1 MGLLNRP
8 NFESSESEGQEGTST
23 SRTVA
28 TPNNSAAK
36 PKTASAPPGPST
48 RMKTGVIRGSYVSIF
63 KAKAAAE
70 DSEDQ
75 TPKYEM
81 TLLIPKSDKQTLD
94 KMEACM
100 EEAINVKW
108 PNKRPAKV
116 EISLHDGDGVRP
128 QSGEPFG
135 EECKGHMVLVVKS
148 KFRPEVR
155 DRNRDEIMDASLARS
170 GDYFKVSINFYG
182 YEKKGRR
189 GVAAGLNNVLFWER
203 GESLSGATSAEDD
216 FADDFVDA

>member
-1 MGLLNRP
+1 
-8 NFESSESEGQEGTST
+8 
-23 SRTVA
+23 
-28 TPNNSAAK
+28 
-36 PKTASAPPGPST
+36 
-48 RMKTGVIRGSYVSIF
+48 MKTGVIRGSYLSIF
-63 KAKAAAE
+63 KAKAAAQE
-70 DSEDQ
+70 SEDQ

-81 TLLIPKSDKQTLD
+81 TLLIPKSDTQTLNRMD
-94 KMEACM
+94 QCM

-116 EISLHDGDGVRP
+116 EMSLHDGDGVRP

-135 EECKGHMVLVVKS
+135 EECKGNMVLVVKS
-148 KFRPEVR
+148 KFRPQVL
-155 DRNRDEIMDASLARS
+155 DRNREEIIDPNMARS

-216 FADDFVDA
+216 FNDDFVDA